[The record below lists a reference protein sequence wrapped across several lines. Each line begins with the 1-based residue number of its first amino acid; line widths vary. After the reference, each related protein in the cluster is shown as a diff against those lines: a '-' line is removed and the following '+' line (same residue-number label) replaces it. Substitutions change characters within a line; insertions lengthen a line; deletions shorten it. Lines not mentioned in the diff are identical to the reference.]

1 MRYGVVLPIQ
11 AAGTALDV
19 LWDEV
24 LEEAVAAEA
33 AGFEAVFLPDFHQ
46 ARGGSLMSPLVL
58 GSALLQAT
66 TSLRFGTSVLA
77 APFHHPAHLAE
88 AVAMLHR
95 TSRGRF
101 ILGVGPGYV
110 RSHFDLFGVPHH
122 GSGHALETTLQ
133 ALRQTLAGDVMD
145 LDGPVHRGQGAVFP
159 RARPGPGDTAGPV
172 TSAGA
177 QPADG
182 AGLPGG
188 GGAQQA
194 GGGVQQADG
203 GAQQADGGVQPA
215 GGAGLPDGPAG
226 GARNSPG
233 PPVWIGA
240 HGPLGIERAARFG
253 DAWICDPQRD
263 VDTVARLAEQ
273 YRAAAAE
280 VKRRPVVALFR
291 DGWVDDS
298 ADACRLRWGPHAL
311 AVHRLYYNLGTYH
324 RELEPWVDEV
334 QDRADF
340 TYDRLAPGRFLVGDG
355 AGIRSTVADWE
366 ERTGA
371 AFLAVRLRQP
381 GGPGHQ
387 ATMEAIARFG
397 AEVIADGTV
406 PGGVSPA

>member
-24 LEEAVAAEA
+24 VEEAVAAEA
-33 AGFEAVFLPDFHQ
+33 AGFDAVFLPDFHQ
-46 ARGGSLMSPLVL
+46 ARGGSLTSPLVL

-133 ALRQTLAGDVMD
+133 ELRQALAGDVMD
-145 LDGPVHRGQGAVFP
+145 LDGPVHRGRGAVFP
-159 RARPGPGDTAGPV
+159 RARPGPGGTAGPV
-172 TSAGA
+172 TVAGA
-177 QPADG
+177 Q
-182 AGLPGG
+182 L
-188 GGAQQA
+188 
-194 GGGVQQADG
+194 
-203 GAQQADGGVQPA
+203 A
-215 GGAGLPDGPAG
+215 GGAGLPDGGGAQQVGGRAQAGGAGLPDGVAG
-226 GARNSPG
+226 GARNSQC

-240 HGPLGIERAARFG
+240 HGPLGIERAARIG

-263 VDTVARLAEQ
+263 VHTVARLAEQ

-280 VKRRPVVALFR
+280 AKRPPVVALFR
-291 DGWVDDS
+291 DGWIDDS

-366 ERTGA
+366 EQTGA

-397 AEVIADGTV
+397 AEVIAVRTA
-406 PGGVSPA
+406 PGGAAPA